1 MYEYATRGEVTP
13 RQWTSLLPATY
24 ATFETHPRSRI
35 IRPSDILFL
44 RHESG
49 GRKTDFLFL
58 GKVINEYK
66 NRLTPLHATRRAPD
80 SRHR

>member
-24 ATFETHPRSRI
+24 ATIETRPRSRI
-35 IRPSDILFL
+35 IHPSDILLL

-49 GRKTDFLFL
+49 GRKTEFLFV
-58 GKVINEYK
+58 GKGINEDK
-66 NRLTPLHATRRAPD
+66 NCLTPLHPTPRPLH
-80 SRHR
+80 S